1 MAKDNTTAYIILGLL
16 VHESSSGYDLKKKID
31 RMISMFWDVGYGQL
45 YPTLKAL
52 EKEGYILSTAE
63 KSSKGPD
70 RYIYEITAS
79 GRQKLSDWLTQA
91 ASKEYIRYEILL
103 KLFFGNQLSP
113 SENIKKIEAFK
124 KLHEKD
130 LELIKLYKHNLKEY
144 FYSSPDHLYYYLTV
158 LFGEYI
164 YKAYL
169 DWSDTAINFINERLA
184 KGVSN
189 EASENT

>member
-16 VHESSSGYDLKKKID
+16 SHESSSGYDLKKKID

-45 YPTLKAL
+45 YPTLKTL
-52 EKEGYILSTAE
+52 EDEGHITGTSE
-63 KSSKGPD
+63 KSLKGPD
-70 RYIYEITAS
+70 RNIYDITAS
-79 GRQKLSDWLTQA
+79 GRQKLSDWLAQA
-91 ASKEYIRYEILL
+91 EAKEYIRYEIML

-113 SENIKKIEAFK
+113 AENIKKIEDFK
-124 KLHEKD
+124 SLHEKD

-169 DWSDTAINFINERLA
+169 DWSDTAINFINEQLVN
-184 KGVSN
+184 GGSN